1 MATARRA
8 APVRAAQAPAATIT
22 GRDTGTARTAPQRP
36 QNGRVTRRRTEVTPP
51 PAPAGV
57 DLSKRLQWEYVDI
70 ADIHPYEYNPRD
82 NEKAIP
88 AVANS
93 IRSFGFL
100 IPVVLDAN
108 NVLVAGHTRVEA
120 AKLNGMT
127 EVPAVRATYLTPEQI
142 NAFRLIDNK
151 VAEQATWDF
160 DLLSS
165 EVAKLADLGLDFTQ
179 FGWTQEEIDCLGE
192 VVAADCL
199 TATDVTEQA
208 EATNEATGTANRRAP
223 TQARFVLGEIV
234 MFLPVSEYRPWVDGL
249 RALHDFNEAA
259 IHNDIKRRLGITQ

>member
-1 MATARRA
+1 MATTRQATPARA
-8 APVRAAQAPAATIT
+8 TPVRRVINS
-22 GRDTGTARTAPQRP
+22 RDTTSPATAPQRP
-36 QNGRVTRRRTEVTPP
+36 QNGRVTRRRPELAPP

-57 DLSKRLQWEYVDI
+57 DLSQRLQWEYVDI
-70 ADIHPYEYNPRD
+70 NDIHPYEYNPRD
-82 NEKAIP
+82 NAKAIA

-108 NVLVAGHTRVEA
+108 NILVAGHTRVEA
-120 AKLNGMT
+120 AKVNGMA

-151 VAEQATWDF
+151 VAEQASWDF

-165 EVAKLADLGLDFTQ
+165 EISKLSGLGLDFTQ

-192 VVAADCL
+192 VVASDCL
-199 TATDVTEQA
+199 TAADVTAQA
-208 EATNEATGTANRRAP
+208 EVTNAAAGAQNRRAP

-234 MFLPVSEYRPWVDGL
+234 LFLPISEYRPWVDGI